1 MSTAKKAEGSPT
13 PNNNPIFDK
22 RVIEAFSNGLRE
34 TLQMMAQVDVNF
46 ETARIENQWQ
56 KVGDVSGLIEF
67 KSPPFAGSIYI
78 HLPKE
83 ILFHVYEQM
92 VGEKYTEL
100 SKDVLDS
107 IGEISNMA
115 YGVAKGKLNPLGFEF
130 NMSIPKVCLTADL
143 NRVPGIPH
151 LLIPF
156 SIQSRKC
163 QLEILI
169 HKL

>member
-1 MSTAKKAEGSPT
+1 MTTAKKADVSA
-13 PNNNPIFDK
+13 PNNSPIFDK
-22 RVIEAFSNGLRE
+22 RVIEAFSNGLKE
-34 TLQMMAQVDVNF
+34 TLQMMAQVDISF
-46 ETARIENQWQ
+46 EAARIENKWNT
-56 KVGDVSGLIEF
+56 VGDVSGLIDF
-67 KSPPFAGSIYI
+67 QSPPFAGAIYI

-130 NMSIPKVCLTADL
+130 NMSIPKVCLTQDL
-143 NRVPGIPH
+143 NRIPGTPH

-156 SIQSRKC
+156 SIHGKKC
-163 QLEILI
+163 QIEILI
-169 HKL
+169 HKM